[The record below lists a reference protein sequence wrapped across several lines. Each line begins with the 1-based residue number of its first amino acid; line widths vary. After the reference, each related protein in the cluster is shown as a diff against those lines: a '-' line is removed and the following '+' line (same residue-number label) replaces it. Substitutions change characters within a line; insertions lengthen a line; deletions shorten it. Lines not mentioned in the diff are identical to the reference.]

1 MVNVVHVLFGLV
13 AELVAVRAVFTHYFV
28 FVDVVH
34 TFGGLCTV
42 EVVKRRRG
50 AIHCDGVAS
59 AQMVVPIADK
69 VLLENCYGELL
80 PISIYLVRLE

>member
-1 MVNVVHVLFGLV
+1 M
-13 AELVAVRAVFTHYFV
+13 

-34 TFGGLCTV
+34 TIGGFCTV
-42 EVVKRRRG
+42 EVVKRRQG
-50 AIHCDGVAS
+50 AIHCDGVVS

-69 VLLENCYGELL
+69 VLLENRYGELL